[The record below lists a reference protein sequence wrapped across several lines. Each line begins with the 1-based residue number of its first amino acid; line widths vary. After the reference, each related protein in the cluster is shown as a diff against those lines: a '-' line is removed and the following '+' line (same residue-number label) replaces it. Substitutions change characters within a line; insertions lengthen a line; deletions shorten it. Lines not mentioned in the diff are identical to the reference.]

1 MKTKISICI
10 ILGSLCFSTG
20 CDSLLDVEPVS
31 NITNANYWKAEGDVQ
46 GYLVGVYSDFRSLM
60 NTTYYLEDRGDSFV
74 VGLESGV
81 SSAWQHNLTSSN
93 APEWINFYNVIHH
106 CNLILKHAPAIAFAD
121 ENNRNRIL
129 AEAHFLRAH
138 VYYTLLRSWGAV
150 PIVLEPTES
159 DNRPLP
165 ARASAQDV
173 MQQVLSDVEQ
183 ALALFPETGYVDKTR
198 ASAPA
203 AYALKADALLWKYKV
218 LQGTET
224 DLQGVIA
231 AADNASPGLALE
243 TNFADIFDTGKK
255 NGKEIIFALHFERD
269 EKSDH
274 YSSRLKPRDL
284 FVNSAINKT
293 ALPYARS
300 GARSAYAPS
309 PKLEAVFSANANDQR
324 KNISII
330 TAIGPGNTV
339 IGTFDNKMRGT
350 AYSDDRYYEND
361 LIVYRLAELIL
372 FKAEALAALNRPD
385 EAVTE
390 LDKVRARA
398 GIGAYT
404 GANDKA
410 SVEKEIL
417 DERFREFYLELKRW
431 PDLVRFHHAGTVDL
445 YNEVPNIVG
454 SVPLFFPIPQ
464 AQIDLNPN
472 LVQTDGYE

>member
-10 ILGSLCFSTG
+10 IIGSLCFSTG

-31 NITNANYWKAEGDVQ
+31 NITNANYWKAEGDVE
-46 GYLVGVYSDFRSLM
+46 GYLVGVYSDFRAVM
-60 NTTYYLEDRGDSFV
+60 NSTYYLEDRGDSFV

-81 SSAWQHNLTSSN
+81 SSAWQHNLTPTN
-93 APEWINFYNVIHH
+93 APNWIEFYNLIHH
-106 CNLILKHAPAIAFAD
+106 CNLILKHAPSIAFAD
-121 ENNRNRIL
+121 EHDRDRIL
-129 AEAHFLRAH
+129 AETHFLRAH
-138 VYYTLLRSWGAV
+138 TYFTLLRSWGDV
-150 PIVLEPTES
+150 PLVLEPTES

-165 ARASAQDV
+165 ARASAADV
-173 MQQVLSDVEQ
+173 MEQVLADIAQ
-183 ALALFPETGYVDKTR
+183 ALALFPEPGFVDKTR

-203 AYALKADALLWKYKV
+203 AHALKADALLWKFKV
-218 LQGTET
+218 LQGTEA
-224 DLQGVIA
+224 DLQGVITA
-231 AADNASPGLALE
+231 VDNASPGLTLE
-243 TNFADIFDTGKK
+243 GNFADIFDTNKK
-255 NGKEIIFALHFERD
+255 NGKEIIFALHFKRD

-284 FVNSAINKT
+284 FVNSAVNKS

-309 PKLEAVFSANANDQR
+309 PKLETLLNTHANDQR
-324 KNISII
+324 KNASMI
-330 TAIGPGNTV
+330 TAIGSGNTV
-339 IGTFDNKMRGT
+339 IGIFDNKMRGT
-350 AYSDDRYYEND
+350 AYSDDRYFEND
-361 LIVYRLAELIL
+361 LVIYRLSEMII

-385 EAVTE
+385 EAITE

-398 GIGAYT
+398 GTGAYT
-404 GANDKA
+404 GAKDKA

-431 PDLVRFHHAGTVDL
+431 PDLVRFHHAGTIDV

-454 SVPLFFPIPQ
+454 SVPVFFPIPQ

-472 LVQTDGYE
+472 LVQTEGYE